1 MNFINKQTGEQLS
14 EQAIAELWKEGKISS
29 LPYTFGDR
37 NILSQ
42 QIHFYMQL
50 ANGYKVML
58 DRSNQVRH
66 FSKKKLLNPKTN
78 QTQRAR
84 CLYDIARFDMIPHSM
99 IGFFGNGKLPK
110 ELEDWKPTFGYKWYF
125 EAIQEVKVS
134 DIQGNL
140 YWHFEADKF
149 FNDYHDSLEAP
160 SVKDIEMRIVDNDSL
175 WISRGKNTDVFK
187 FEELEDFWDKKSKV
201 PNTLAHIMIDLSN
214 DHEVKLKQN
223 CETHKTFGKGT
234 VDQSSKQI
242 SKLANAFDKLIE
254 TRDQTQTATKR
265 WFKVAP
271 HRDKAWTPRFKF
283 KSSRSEEDR
292 KLIADVLKKNQT
304 ANKLAEEMDKTVY
317 ESKWKSV
324 EDKESL
330 SFEVKS
336 EKALG
341 LEDWK
346 NEKEMNFSD

>member
-14 EQAIAELWKEGKISS
+14 EQAIAELWKEGKITS

-37 NILSQ
+37 NLLSQ

-110 ELEDWKPTFGYKWYF
+110 ELEDWKPT
-125 EAIQEVKVS
+125 
-134 DIQGNL
+134 
-140 YWHFEADKF
+140 

>member
-1 MNFINKQTGEQLS
+1 
-14 EQAIAELWKEGKISS
+14 
-29 LPYTFGDR
+29 
-37 NILSQ
+37 
-42 QIHFYMQL
+42 
-50 ANGYKVML
+50 
-58 DRSNQVRH
+58 
-66 FSKKKLLNPKTN
+66 
-78 QTQRAR
+78 
-84 CLYDIARFDMIPHSM
+84 
-99 IGFFGNGKLPK
+99 
-110 ELEDWKPTFGYKWYF
+110 
-125 EAIQEVKVS
+125 
-134 DIQGNL
+134 
-140 YWHFEADKF
+140 
-149 FNDYHDSLEAP
+149 
-160 SVKDIEMRIVDNDSL
+160 
-175 WISRGKNTDVFK
+175 
-187 FEELEDFWDKKSKV
+187 
-201 PNTLAHIMIDLSN
+201 MIDLSN

-330 SFEVKS
+330 SFELKS

>member
-1 MNFINKQTGEQLS
+1 VNFKNTKTGEQLS
-14 EQAIAELWKEGKISS
+14 QQAIVDLWKKGEINS

-37 NILSQ
+37 NTLSQ

-50 ANGYKVML
+50 PNCYKIMI
-58 DRSNQVRH
+58 DRSIKVRDK
-66 FSKKKLLNPKTN
+66 SLQKLLNPKTHR
-78 QTQRAR
+78 TQRAR

-99 IGFFGNGKLPK
+99 IGFLGNGKLPK
-110 ELEDWKPTFGYKWYF
+110 ELEEWKPTFGYNWFF
-125 EAIQEVKVS
+125 EAIQEVEKS

-140 YWHFEADKF
+140 YWDFEADKIF
-149 FNDYHDSLEAP
+149 KEYHESLEVP
-160 SVKDIEMRIVDNDSL
+160 SVKDIEIRVVDNDSL
-175 WISRGKNTDVFK
+175 WISRGKDTDVYK

-201 PNTLAHIMIDLSN
+201 PNVLAHIMIDLSN
-214 DHEVKLKQN
+214 DHEVRLKQN

-234 VDQSSKQI
+234 VDQSSKHI
-242 SKLANAFDKLIE
+242 SKLAKAFDKLIE

-271 HRDKAWTPRFKF
+271 HRDKAWTPKFKF

-292 KLIADVLKKNQT
+292 KLIADVLKKNHT
-304 ANKLAEEMDKTVY
+304 VNKLAEEMDKTVY
-317 ESKWKSV
+317 ENKWKNIN
-324 EDKESL
+324 DKESL

-336 EKALG
+336 EKAMG

-346 NEKEMNFSD
+346 SEKEMNFSD